1 MYKINYNT
9 LLTNDIKQ
17 FFQIPK
23 NKKESDRI
31 NELIK
36 EKSKD
41 KLTDNK

>member
-31 NELIK
+31 NNLIIQ
-36 EKSKD
+36 KSEEKD
-41 KLTDNK
+41 K

>member
-9 LLTNDIKQ
+9 LLTTDVKQ

-31 NELIK
+31 NNLIIQ
-36 EKSKD
+36 KSEEKD
-41 KLTDNK
+41 KQN